1 MHIRCS
7 YFFAYALTSTR
18 LTLALVT
25 NDTNKQRQSFA
36 IKSSEFLVPRF
47 RIPYERT
54 FCSLTQNMLSHQIR
68 CTYMN
73 MLSNNTKKL

>member
-7 YFFAYALTSTR
+7 CFFAYALTSTR